1 MAIILEGNGTITG
14 VSTLTTPLDDISF
27 DSIAVTGIVTAAT
40 FQAGTGV
47 SMGSPRTQ
55 NLSFFTNDTEFV
67 TIDNVGNVGFGTTNS
82 QIAADSNNEKVI
94 NAGIVTANYVYGQL
108 GGNSDSV
115 RNTTVGTNAGDA
127 FSGTDATDNTLI
139 GYDAG
144 TTITTGDK
152 NTSVG
157 GNSLRLTTTGNNNTA
172 IGHNA
177 LDTATTAN
185 ANTMIGASAGTNLTG
200 ADNTFVGYLAGEDA
214 TTAFNNTLIG
224 NRAGLN
230 LTTGHSN
237 LVVGHYSSGDTLTTG
252 NQNIIIHG
260 NVSAAD
266 ITYETVVGPVAG
278 KGSQTFMA
286 GGTSGAYNG
295 ANNSSWSTTSDRR
308 IKKNIVDNNDGLNK
322 INSIRVRNF
331 EYRERDEID
340 YTEFNEGVNPD
351 SIGVIDKEGKQL
363 GVIAQE
369 IQEGLPDVVTQST
382 TGQYT
387 VNPDNVT
394 WYLVNAVKELS
405 AEIEQLKS
413 QINN

>member
-1 MAIILEGNGTITG
+1 
-14 VSTLTTPLDDISF
+14 
-27 DSIAVTGIVTAAT
+27 
-40 FQAGTGV
+40 
-47 SMGSPRTQ
+47 
-55 NLSFFTNDTEFV
+55 
-67 TIDNVGNVGFGTTNS
+67 
-82 QIAADSNNEKVI
+82 
-94 NAGIVTANYVYGQL
+94 
-108 GGNSDSV
+108 
-115 RNTTVGTNAGDA
+115 
-127 FSGTDATDNTLI
+127 
-139 GYDAG
+139 
-144 TTITTGDK
+144 
-152 NTSVG
+152 
-157 GNSLRLTTTGNNNTA
+157 
-172 IGHNA
+172 
-177 LDTATTAN
+177 
-185 ANTMIGASAGTNLTG
+185 MIGMNAGTNLTTG

-252 NQNIIIHG
+252 QQNIVIHG

-266 ITYETVVGPVAG
+266 ITYEYVIGPIAG
-278 KGSQTFMA
+278 AGSQTFKA
-286 GGTSGAYNG
+286 GGTNGAYNQ

-331 EYRERDEID
+331 EYRKRDEID

-405 AEIEQLKS
+405 AQNEALVARITALES
-413 QINN
+413 N